1 MNSPEWMSIK
11 ILPKEYATY
20 ISDAI
25 EFVEANLETA
35 NNRFRGFKDFEL
47 EKIKTLQSSF
57 LGSPLT
63 EKTTKTRRDFIKFFN
78 ERDRRENQS
87 CAEVFPE
94 MKLFLEQCNALL
106 GPKN

>member
-1 MNSPEWMSIK
+1 MK
-11 ILPKEYATY
+11 
-20 ISDAI
+20 
-25 EFVEANLETA
+25 
-35 NNRFRGFKDFEL
+35 
-47 EKIKTLQSSF
+47 
-57 LGSPLT
+57 
-63 EKTTKTRRDFIKFFN
+63 KTTALIISVFIFAIFTSSVSAQARIPLVVAPARQTVALDPGKSENLLIKFFN